1 MMKLIDKYYK
11 NNLKRRNKM
20 AFEAK
25 RDKIKKALGEP
36 IDKKTIPGVSLP
48 SREEP
53 DLVPSTYTLE
63 RRNKEKLARLA
74 KANGYEKSTAAFLND
89 LIAGIQ
95 E

>member
-1 MMKLIDKYYK
+1 
-11 NNLKRRNKM
+11 M
-20 AFEAK
+20 ASEAK
-25 RDKIKKALGEP
+25 NEKNKKDPGKKKGE
-36 IDKKTIPGVSLP
+36 KTIPSVSLP

-53 DLVPSTYTLE
+53 NLVPSTYTLE
-63 RRNKEKLARLA
+63 KKNKEKLARLA